1 MALEPEGRNIMSILD
16 DMQKSLNDFGD
27 NMIQFGRTAAVQTK
41 QFADTT
47 RLGAKAADKKRV
59 LNQQYAE
66 LGEAV
71 FAKLRAVPDNEYQ
84 ELIDKIKKTQLE
96 IKDLEDQAA
105 AVKGVKRCPECGAQ
119 NPLDADYCCKC
130 GRSLQDEV

>member
-1 MALEPEGRNIMSILD
+1 MSILD

-41 QFADTT
+41 
-47 RLGAKAADKKRV
+47 
-59 LNQQYAE
+59 QYAE

>member
-1 MALEPEGRNIMSILD
+1 MALEPEGRNMSILD

-84 ELIDKIKKTQLE
+84 DLIDKIKKTQLE

>member
-1 MALEPEGRNIMSILD
+1 MTLVPEDRNMSILD
-16 DMQKSLNDFGD
+16 DMQRTLNDFGD

-130 GRSLQDEV
+130 GRSLQDEA

>member
-1 MALEPEGRNIMSILD
+1 MALEPEGRNMSILD

-130 GRSLQDEV
+130 GRSLQDEA

>member
-1 MALEPEGRNIMSILD
+1 MALEPEGRNMSILD

-41 QFADTT
+41 QFADTA
-47 RLGAKAADKKRV
+47 RLGAKATDKKRI
-59 LNQQYAE
+59 LNQLYAE

-84 ELIDKIKKTQLE
+84 DLIDKIKKTQLE

>member
-1 MALEPEGRNIMSILD
+1 MALEPEGRNMSILD

-59 LNQQYAE
+59 LDQQYAE

-130 GRSLQDEV
+130 GRSLQDEA